1 MIYLTKFLL
10 YTIGFSLFMASNSFS
25 QQIFV
30 KSTVN
35 FLNIRDSCS
44 ISSRKIGNLNKGD
57 NIGYILEKVPTTEAI
72 FWNGKPTRGYW
83 YKVKLNSENKESIGW
98 VFNKGVEFVG
108 IKFDKAT
115 YGADPEEISN
125 ELIELKY
132 VDSTNFN
139 KIKSIKLKWHPT
151 PKLAEYVGKDLILH
165 FKKGTKKLFSHL
177 DDDGY
182 ILLGELKD
190 QGYFYLVK
198 LSCCSTSFFIN
209 TITGKEIR
217 IDHPLMTP
225 DKFSNLSFPV
235 FGPDLSTYAY
245 LADCEPGGEYEF
257 GFASVKNEKFSK
269 IAFFDHL
276 FVRNF
281 RFIDNHSGIARLQSG
296 KFLRIRIKK

>member
-10 YTIGFSLFMASNSFS
+10 YTIGFSFFMESKSFS

-44 ISSRKIGNLNKGD
+44 IYSRKIGNLNKGD
-57 NIGYILEKVPTTEAI
+57 SIGYILEKVPTTEAI

-125 ELIELKY
+125 EFIELKY
-132 VDSTNFN
+132 VEANYFN
-139 KIKSIKLKWHPT
+139 KLDYVKINWVP
-151 PKLAEYVGKDLILH
+151 EYHVTMQPGNDFTLYYKN
-165 FKKGTKKLFSHL
+165 GTKKLFSHL
-177 DDDGY
+177 TDDGY
-182 ILLGELKD
+182 VLKGELKNLS
-190 QGYFYLVK
+190 YYYVFK
-198 LSCCSTSFFIN
+198 LNCCGSSIFIN
-209 TITGKEIR
+209 SNTGKELEVQ
-217 IDHPLMTP
+217 HPLIAAEEFTNI
-225 DKFSNLSFPV
+225 KYPV
-235 FGPDLSTYAY
+235 FAPDQKTFAY

-281 RFIDNHSGIARLQSG
+281 RFIDNNSGIARLQSG
-296 KFLRIRIKK
+296 KFLRIRIMK